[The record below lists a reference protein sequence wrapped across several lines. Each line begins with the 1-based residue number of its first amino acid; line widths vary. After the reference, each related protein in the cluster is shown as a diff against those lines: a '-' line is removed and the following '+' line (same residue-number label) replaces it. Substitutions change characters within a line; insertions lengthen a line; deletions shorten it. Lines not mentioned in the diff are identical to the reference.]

1 MEDEVGSHTMIT
13 TKTDVDRRLLVQP
26 AFPRRRQKK
35 SRLQAPRRRVGILM
49 AAPAFLLVAATMI
62 IPIGQAIYYSFTD
75 WDGTSS
81 QWVGLRNYQSLLH
94 DPTTGQIV
102 GHNALLLLS
111 IPFGMVTS
119 LAAAFV
125 LNEMSRGKNVVRSI
139 ILLPVALSWVVVGLV
154 GRAAFAP
161 NGVLNQLLSGLGL
174 QGLEQDWLG
183 NVHTAFPA
191 VIITFNCAVWGLN
204 TVIFLTGLATLDR
217 DSVLAAR
224 LDGAN
229 TRQVLWHVVVPDM
242 RRFIVFDFLITVVM
256 AFTGLF
262 GLIYVMT
269 AGGPGYATTTLEFAV
284 YQNAFAVGNF
294 GLGAALGFVLFG
306 AVVVS
311 LIAAGVLG
319 RLGSRV
325 RR

>member
-1 MEDEVGSHTMIT
+1 
-13 TKTDVDRRLLVQP
+13 
-26 AFPRRRQKK
+26 
-35 SRLQAPRRRVGILM
+35 
-49 AAPAFLLVAATMI
+49 MI
-62 IPIGQAIYYSFTD
+62 IPIGQAIYYSFTN
-75 WDGTSS
+75 WDGSSS
-81 QWVGLRNYQSLLH
+81 QWVGLRNYQSLLQ
-94 DPTTGQIV
+94 DPTTGQVV
-102 GHNALLLLS
+102 GHNAMLLLS
-111 IPFGMVTS
+111 IPFGMATS

-139 ILLPVALSWVVVGLV
+139 ILLPVSLSWVVVGLV
-154 GRAAFAP
+154 ARAAFAS
-161 NGVLNQLLSGLGL
+161 NGVVNQVLSGLGL

-191 VIITFNCAVWGLN
+191 VIVTFNCAVWGLN

-217 DSVLAAR
+217 DTVLAAR

-242 RRFIVFDFLITVVM
+242 RRFIAFDFLITVVM

-269 AGGPGYATTTLEFAV
+269 AGGPGYATTTLEFSV
-284 YQNAFAVGNF
+284 YQNAFAVGDF

-306 AVVVS
+306 AVLVS
-311 LIAAGVLG
+311 LIAVGALG
-319 RLGSRV
+319 RLGGRV